1 MERFMMATRVAAIS
15 LALLVFQAVAARADA
30 IDGDWCAADGQRM
43 SIKGA
48 SITTPGGKTIE
59 GNYTRHAFDYV
70 IPSGEQGSGEAV
82 NILLRGE
89 YLAVSRQG
97 SSSAPLKE
105 WRRCKETISQLEH
118 DPESGYW
125 FSEKIM
131 LNQS

>member
-1 MERFMMATRVAAIS
+1 MGGLIRLATISMTLLLAQAA
-15 LALLVFQAVAARADA
+15 AVRADA

-70 IPSGEQGSGEAV
+70 VPPGEQGSGEAV

-97 SSSAPLKE
+97 ASSAPLKE
-105 WRRCKETISQLEH
+105 WRRCRETVS
-118 DPESGYW
+118 
-125 FSEKIM
+125 
-131 LNQS
+131 